1 VYYVLTLISDTDTSL
16 AQTQLYSRRQW
27 RQQSDAVDMVHHLDS
42 GRQEPKQ
49 LTNLFTCVR
58 DFIPYT
64 KGFEHIVEYCDRKQQ
79 NQKTTHAVLYM
90 YSLLCVFISQY
101 SNKVD
106 FMWMGE
112 AEMETKEGGSPK
124 LGGQGPFVSSW
135 SCHCS
140 THSFSQIDNRDAI
153 SA

>member
-27 RQQSDAVDMVHHLDS
+27 RQQSDAVDMVHHPDS

-79 NQKTTHAVLYM
+79 NKNN
-90 YSLLCVFISQY
+90 S
-101 SNKVD
+101 
-106 FMWMGE
+106 
-112 AEMETKEGGSPK
+112 
-124 LGGQGPFVSSW
+124 
-135 SCHCS
+135 CS
-140 THSFSQIDNRDAI
+140 TLYVQLTVRIYLTI
-153 SA
+153 Q